1 MNEAAPAPVR
11 RFSFFHGLSLSFF
24 SKEFYVDVGRAWPG
38 VGFAYL
44 LFLLAVA
51 WIPLVLRIHTGF
63 QRFVANEA
71 PKIVAQLPHVHIANG
86 QVQTDPPGRHEIKDP
101 ATGKIFAVIDASIET
116 LNLDEFP
123 ADVVVLTRNKL
134 VVKQSDQRQTRI
146 QDLSNVQSFSMTR
159 EDAARW
165 LQFAGRWLAIV
176 FYPFA
181 LLFSF
186 IYRAVQVL
194 IYAAIGIAFANAAK
208 VGLSYPTLMRL
219 TAVAIT
225 PAVIVDVLRDLATI
239 PIPLWPLLCFII
251 AMFYL
256 HFAIHAIRDAEA
268 ASATA
273 VPPPS
278 PPGFAG

>member
-1 MNEAAPAPVR
+1 MNGTAPPAR
-11 RFSFFHGLSLSFF
+11 RYSFFHGLSLSFF
-24 SKEFYVDVGRAWPG
+24 SKEFYVDVGRAWTG

-51 WIPLVLRIHTGF
+51 WVPLVLRLHIGF
-63 QRFVANEA
+63 QQFLKTDA
-71 PKIVAQLPHVHIANG
+71 PKIVAELPAMIRIERG
-86 QVQTDPPGRHEIKDP
+86 QVQVDPPGRYEIKDP
-101 ATGKIFAVIDASIET
+101 STGKLMILIDASIEG
-116 LNLDEFP
+116 LPEQMPED
-123 ADVVVLTRNKL
+123 AVILTRSRL
-134 VVKQSDQRQTRI
+134 IVRERAGQTRI
-146 QDLSNVQSFSMTR
+146 QDLANVQSFSMTR

-165 LQFAGRWLAIV
+165 LALGGRWLAII

-186 IYRAVQVL
+186 VYRVVQVL
-194 IYAAIGIAFANAAK
+194 IYAAIGVAFANAAK
-208 VGLSYPTLMRL
+208 VGVSYPNLMRI

-225 PAVIVDVLRDLATI
+225 PAVLVDVLRDLAAI

-256 HFAIHAIRDAEA
+256 HFAVHAIREAEA
-268 ASATA
+268 ASAA
-273 VPPPS
+273 NAPPPS

>member
-1 MNEAAPAPVR
+1 MNEAAPTQAR

-38 VGFAYL
+38 IGFAYL

-51 WIPLVLRIHTGF
+51 WIPLVLRVHVGF
-63 QRFVANEA
+63 QRFLETDA
-71 PKIVAQLPHVHIANG
+71 PKIVAQLPNIHIAKG
-86 QVQTDPPGRHEIKDP
+86 QVQVDPPGRYEIKDP
-101 ATGKIFAVIDASIET
+101 GTGKLMILIDPSIEGVPEQIP
-116 LNLDEFP
+116 DD
-123 ADVVVLTRNKL
+123 AIILTRSRL
-134 VVKQSDQRQTRI
+134 IVRERSGQTRI
-146 QDLSNVQSFSMTR
+146 QDLANVQSFSMTR

-165 LQFAGRWLAIV
+165 MQLAGRWLAV
-176 FYPFA
+176 VLYPFA

-186 IYRAVQVL
+186 IYRIVQVL

-208 VGLSYPTLMRL
+208 VGLSYPNLMRL

-225 PAVIVDVLRDLATI
+225 PAVLVDVLRDLAAI

-268 ASATA
+268 AAAMT
-273 VPPPS
+273 VPPPA

>member
-1 MNEAAPAPVR
+1 MNEAAPTPAQ
-11 RFSFFHGLSLSFF
+11 RFSFFHALSLSFV
-24 SKEFYVDVGRAWPG
+24 SKEFYVDVGRAWKG
-38 VGFAYL
+38 IGFGYL

-51 WIPLVLRIHTGF
+51 WIPLVVRIHAGF
-63 QRFVANEA
+63 QHFLKNDA
-71 PKIVAQLPHVHIANG
+71 PKIIAQLPAIHITKG
-86 QVQTDPPGRHEIKDP
+86 EVQADPPGRHEIKDP
-101 ATGKIFAVIDASIET
+101 GTGRLMVLIDPSIEG
-116 LNLDEFP
+116 LPEQIPEDS
-123 ADVVVLTRNKL
+123 VVLTRSRL
-134 VVKQSDQRQTRI
+134 IVRERRGQTRI
-146 QDLSNVQSFSMTR
+146 QDLAGVESFSMTR

-165 LQFAGRWLAIV
+165 LETAGRWLAVV

-186 IYRAVQVL
+186 LYRAVQVL

-208 VGLSYPTLMRL
+208 AGLSYPDLMRI

-225 PAVIVDVLRDLATI
+225 PAVLVDVLRELLAI
-239 PIPLWPLLCFII
+239 PIPMWWLLCFII

-268 ASATA
+268 ATA
-273 VPPPS
+273 AAPPPPS

>member
-1 MNEAAPAPVR
+1 MNEITPAPAR
-11 RFSFFHGLSLSFF
+11 RFSFFHALSLSFF

-51 WIPLVLRIHTGF
+51 WIPLMVRIHVGF
-63 QRFVANEA
+63 QRFLANEA
-71 PKIVAQLPHVHIANG
+71 PKVVAQLPHIHITNG

-101 ATGKIFAVIDASIET
+101 ETGKVFDIIDASVET

-123 ADVVVLTRNKL
+123 SDVVVLTSSKL
-134 VVKQSDQRQTRI
+134 VMKQSNQRQTRI
-146 QDLSNVQSFSMTR
+146 QDLAGVKSFSMTR
-159 EDAARW
+159 EDATRW
-165 LQFAGRWLAIV
+165 LNLAGRWMAIV

-181 LLFSF
+181 LLFSY
-186 IYRAVQVL
+186 IYRIVQVL

-208 VGLSYPTLMRL
+208 VGLSYPNLMRL

-225 PAVIVDVLRDLATI
+225 PAVLVDVLRDLSAI

-256 HFAIHAIRDAEA
+256 HFAIHAIRDAQA

-273 VPPPS
+273 VPPS